1 MAESLRVGIIGTG
14 RAGRCQ
20 ARAFSRLPGV
30 SVTALWNRTRTKAES
45 LAAALKSPGLQVFD
59 DWRRLIDKSPVD
71 IISIA
76 TDPVLRLEPFAYAL
90 AERRHVLVEKPLAW
104 GLPEAEAMAKAAHQS
119 ETVTAISFNWRYS
132 PACLTLWRALREGQI
147 GKLLDLQTEWRLCF
161 SPGPRPWT
169 ANSGVLRETG
179 SHEFDR
185 ACHLTGWRFLRLA
198 CSLRSAPCSQDT
210 AQSGRKAPETFA
222 SVLVEMSD
230 RAVGNFRLLITPGEP
245 ERSIVLG
252 GVEGTLTLTS
262 QWVTVTRDQDSQR
275 RMRLCNELQVVRQ
288 RPQDKDPVVLQ
299 VADSDRQPAGVL
311 SGQHTWN
318 RLIADFV
325 SAVRNEDRRHH
336 SVPHLP
342 HISDGLAAQRLIQA
356 CELSHAEG
364 RWIELTPIEH

>member
-1 MAESLRVGIIGTG
+1 
-14 RAGRCQ
+14 
-20 ARAFSRLPGV
+20 
-30 SVTALWNRTRTKAES
+30 
-45 LAAALKSPGLQVFD
+45 
-59 DWRRLIDKSPVD
+59 
-71 IISIA
+71 
-76 TDPVLRLEPFAYAL
+76 
-90 AERRHVLVEKPLAW
+90 
-104 GLPEAEAMAKAAHQS
+104 
-119 ETVTAISFNWRYS
+119 
-132 PACLTLWRALREGQI
+132 
-147 GKLLDLQTEWRLCF
+147 
-161 SPGPRPWT
+161 
-169 ANSGVLRETG
+169 
-179 SHEFDR
+179 
-185 ACHLTGWRFLRLA
+185 
-198 CSLRSAPCSQDT
+198 
-210 AQSGRKAPETFA
+210 
-222 SVLVEMSD
+222 MSD

-262 QWVTVTRDQDSQR
+262 QWVTVSRDQDSQR

-325 SAVRNEDRRHH
+325 SAVRDEDRWHH

-364 RWIELTPIEH
+364 RWIELSPPGP

>member
-20 ARAFSRLPGV
+20 ARAFSRLSGV
-30 SVTALWNRTRTKAES
+30 RVTALWNRTRAKAES
-45 LAAALKSPGLQVFD
+45 LAAALKSPGLEVFD

-76 TDPVLRLEPFAYAL
+76 TDPVVRLEPFVHAL
-90 AERRHVLVEKPLAW
+90 ARRRHLLVEKPLAW
-104 GLPEAEAMAKAAHQS
+104 GLPEAEAMAKAARQA

-147 GKLLDLQTEWRLCF
+147 GKLLDLKTEWRLCF
-161 SPGPRPWT
+161 NPGPRPWT

-185 ACHLTGWRFLRLA
+185 ACHLTGWRFRRLA
-198 CSLRSAPCSQDT
+198 CSLRSAPSSQDT

-222 SVLVEMSD
+222 SVLAEMSD

-245 ERSIVLG
+245 ERRIVLG

-262 QWVTVTRDQDSQR
+262 QWVTVSRDQDSQR

-299 VADSDRQPAGVL
+299 VADPDRQPAGVL

-325 SAVRNEDRRHH
+325 SAVRSQDRRHD

-364 RWIELTPIEH
+364 RWIDLTPPGH